1 MSPTDQP
8 SETGDLPVIAYIRV
22 ASADADDQTLS
33 VERQRAEISAAADR
47 LGLTISQEFIDLGTS
62 GRTLDRPAL
71 RHLLDYITTR
81 QVGYCVVARLDRLSR
96 DPVQYADLD
105 EVLSDAKV
113 VIVDASRHAG
123 EAPR

>member
-62 GRTLDRPAL
+62 GPKVALISTYGEEPAARYAENL
-71 RHLLDYITTR
+71 SARIRNGEFSVEISR
-81 QVGYCVVARLDRLSR
+81 Q
-96 DPVQYADLD
+96 
-105 EVLSDAKV
+105 
-113 VIVDASRHAG
+113 
-123 EAPR
+123 